1 MCDAVEKP
9 GAGVGASWAEATD
22 TIAKKP
28 ETVPMANR
36 CANSAACS
44 ADKFCSGLAAAGGKG
59 KRHPH
64 GECAPC
70 EECHYDHDEIDNE
83 CPKKCGGAQRGGKQ
97 NPEEAEM

>member
-1 MCDAVEKP
+1 MCLPHTPPPTPEDLSLKSPTDVPVE
-9 GAGVGASWAEATD
+9 
-22 TIAKKP
+22 
-28 ETVPMANR
+28 NR

-44 ADKFCSGLAAAGGKG
+44 ADKFCSGLAVASDKG